1 MECLYKTKFLLCVVY
16 VVYLLSTHF
25 ALSTLYFSILQVLRV
40 IRGFLGKLE
49 KVSEDPSL
57 AEEMDKEVGS
67 TDMVLFY
74 VRLLYNSV

>member
-1 MECLYKTKFLLCVVY
+1 MECLYKTKLLLCVVY
-16 VVYLLSTHF
+16 VVYLLSTLF